1 MAEGWAR
8 NYFSERFNFFSAGV
22 ETHGMNPYAV
32 RAMGEAGVD
41 ISNQHSKHVSEINAD
56 LDLVITVCDNA
67 RESCP
72 VFSGNARVEHHSFE
86 DPPKLAEDAETDEER
101 MVHYRRVRDE
111 IEEFVRNGLVP
122 LINEE

>member
-8 NYFSERFNFFSAGV
+8 NYFSEQYNFFSAGV

-32 RAMGEAGVD
+32 QAMREAGVD
-41 ISNQHSKHVSEINAD
+41 ISNHRSKHLSEINAE
-56 LDLVITVCDNA
+56 LDLVVTVCDNA

-72 VFSGNARVEHHSFE
+72 GKARVEHHSFD
-86 DPPKLAEDAETDEER
+86 DPPRLAAEAETDEER
-101 MVHYRRVRDE
+101 MVHYRRVRDD

-122 LINEE
+122 LIEKE